1 VDFQLDADQFEAL
14 TAVAGGLVQWREN
27 DGRGYGSPGG
37 VAYSYR
43 FWTTW
48 AADDYQA
55 VAAVSGGAVFLPF
68 ARDPWREAPG
78 IIYHKR
84 LSEAQFDAVAAVV
97 GAAVQWPLDMFW
109 KDVPAAGRVRL
120 PNNFGSMREEIWVPT
135 GQAILWSVGPDRID
149 SHALFLCDGL
159 RGDGDLTELVPF
171 PRQPQAK
178 ETPR

>member
-1 VDFQLDADQFEAL
+1 
-14 TAVAGGLVQWREN
+14 
-27 DGRGYGSPGG
+27 
-37 VAYSYR
+37 
-43 FWTTW
+43 
-48 AADDYQA
+48 
-55 VAAVSGGAVFLPF
+55 
-68 ARDPWREAPG
+68 
-78 IIYHKR
+78 